1 MERNLQGLDLRKET
15 LGGANLSGANLK
27 RANLAGANLT
37 GANLLGT
44 DLTGAFASTETI
56 WPTGFLP
63 FLAGVVTWV
72 DPPPPTS

>member
-1 MERNLQGLDLRKET
+1 MANLPWAYLSQANLT
-15 LGGANLSGANLK
+15 NANLSGANLK
-27 RANLAGANLT
+27 RANLSGADLT

-56 WPTGFLP
+56 WPTGFVP
-63 FLAGVVTWV
+63 FLAGVVIWV